1 MWRVLKTGFLT
12 EKVRI
17 DLILLRRQNTWENEG
32 VWRYIK
38 NLCGSLAKRELTV
51 VNLLLFNYCYSVL
64 LQCCLCWL
72 YRAVYYMH
80 FPRKKYLYTDEAEIA
95 TDSTPLVGSC
105 VALLSSMPNSTI
117 LRESLRRVDFST
129 QCYFQCTFE
138 MFTVLSG
145 YVSLLINDI
154 SEWNF

>member
-72 YRAVYYMH
+72 YRAVYYVH
-80 FPRKKYLYTDEAEIA
+80 FSRKKYPSTDATGIV
-95 TDSTPLVGSC
+95 TDSKPLVGSC
-105 VALLSSMPNSTI
+105 VLGLRCAFVLPNSI
-117 LRESLRRVDFST
+117 DLKLLPFCVHPWGVANLARSST
-129 QCYFQCTFE
+129 LETL
-138 MFTVLSG
+138 TVLSG
-145 YVSLLINDI
+145 YM
-154 SEWNF
+154 